1 MLHSHPITVILRQW
15 KTLLLWGILGA
26 LCAMALSLLFPLEYR
41 ADAGVYIISK
51 SRYGVDPYTVVK
63 SAEQVGQNITQ
74 VMKTQD
80 FFDKVLAT
88 AGSNFDTTQ
97 FQNITDRQR
106 AKRWQKAVDG
116 SVVFGTGVL
125 NVSAYSTNP
134 DQAKILAGALVDT
147 LVQKGYEY
155 IGGDVTIKQV
165 NKPIVTRF
173 PVRPNMPL
181 NAALGFLIGLILS
194 GAIITTQSKRI
205 F

>member
-15 KTLLLWGILGA
+15 KTLLLWGILAA

-80 FFDKVLAT
+80 FFDKVVAT
-88 AGSNFDTTQ
+88 AGSNLDTTQ

-134 DQAKILAGALVDT
+134 DQAKVLAGALVDT

-173 PVRPNMPL
+173 PVRPNLPL

>member
-1 MLHSHPITVILRQW
+1 MFHISPFHQIIKHW
-15 KTLLLWGILGA
+15 KTLFLWGLLTA
-26 LCAMALSLLFPLEYR
+26 LFVTALSLFFPLEYR

-74 VMKTQD
+74 VIKTQD
-80 FFDKVLAT
+80 FFDKVLAL
-88 AGSNFDTTQ
+88 AGSNLDRSE
-97 FQNITDRQR
+97 FQNVSDRVR

-125 NVSAYSTNP
+125 NVSAYNRDP
-134 DQAKILAGALVDT
+134 EQAKVLVTALVDT

-165 NKPIVTRF
+165 NKAIVTRF
-173 PVRPNMPL
+173 PVRPNIPL
-181 NAALGFLIGLILS
+181 NAALGFMIGALLS
-194 GAIITTQSKRI
+194 SIMVLKSKR
-205 F
+205 FF